1 MLGYGSPVRIP
12 PPPKKAGFRDRWR
25 RRSRTGGKGGGRI
38 RLRGT
43 QAGTRRLRQDIH
55 DEATLYRSW
64 VRWSMLSVLWLTLG
78 AGMYLFPASRFSV
91 PHFGLIVVF
100 AVSFFASFHR
110 AAAARV
116 TASVLILL
124 VAGMF
129 AALGEVPEV
138 AIGMGLPGLGLF
150 LLNSFRL

>member
-1 MLGYGSPVRIP
+1 MLGYGRPVRIP
-12 PPPKKAGFRDRWR
+12 PPPKKAGFKDRWK
-25 RRSRTGGKGGGRI
+25 RRSRTGRNRGTRF
-38 RLRGT
+38 RLRGS

-55 DEATLYRSW
+55 DEAALYRSW
-64 VRWSMLSVLWLTLG
+64 VRWSMLAVLWLTLG
-78 AGMYLFPASRFSV
+78 AGTYVFPASRFSV

-110 AAAARV
+110 AAAVRV
-116 TASVLILL
+116 TASILILL

-129 AALGEVPEV
+129 AALGEIPEV